1 MNDLLLETP
10 VQRLRGPASDI
21 AHRRCKQPIGTQQ
34 LGASRLRIR
43 RVHFNGPR
51 LVARGRIRGGE
62 KALATCEWL
71 RAIWPYDQ
79 SAYEGDD
86 DADADPLGC

>member
-21 AHRRCKQPIGTQQ
+21 ARRRCKQPIGTQQ
-34 LGASRLRIR
+34 LGASRFRIR

-51 LVARGRIRGGE
+51 LVARGRIGGR
-62 KALATCEWL
+62 KSSSDVRMVAGHLTL
-71 RAIWPYDQ
+71 
-79 SAYEGDD
+79 
-86 DADADPLGC
+86 